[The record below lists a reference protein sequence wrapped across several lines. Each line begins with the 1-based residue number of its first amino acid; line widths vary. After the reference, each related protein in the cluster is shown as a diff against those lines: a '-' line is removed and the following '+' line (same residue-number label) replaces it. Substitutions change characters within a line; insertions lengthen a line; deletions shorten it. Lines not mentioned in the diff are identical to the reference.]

1 MRVTIIGAAGLLG
14 KYLLREWTTDEV
26 RGVDLPEVD
35 IRDPRALGRVIGK
48 ARPHWTVL
56 TAAHTD
62 VDGCE
67 SQPDLAME
75 TNCRGAVNVAEAA
88 RRQGARLMFISTDYV
103 FDGRKATPYET
114 DDQRNPRSVYGR
126 SKAEAEVGITRVL
139 PESCIVR
146 TSWLFGVGGKCFP
159 DTILKLATTRP
170 ELEVVNDQR
179 GCPTYARDLTR
190 AIVQLC
196 RANAEGT
203 VHATNRGDC
212 TWFEFA
218 SEIVR
223 QAGAKAVIRPTT
235 SEKFVRPAERP
246 KYSVLS
252 SKSLEQRHIHMPRW
266 QEAVRDYL
274 VERGNLSACQLEAG
288 RCLSFSSPK
297 PV

>member
-14 KYLLREWTTDEV
+14 KYLLREWATDEV

-35 IRDPRALGRVIGK
+35 IRDPQVLDRVIGE
-48 ARPHWTVL
+48 ARPDWIVL
-56 TAAHTD
+56 TAAYTD

-67 SQPDLAME
+67 SHPDLAME

-88 RRQGARLMFISTDYV
+88 SRYGAKLMFISTDYV
-103 FDGRKATPYET
+103 FDGRKTIPYET
-114 DDQRNPRSVYGR
+114 DDQRNPQSVYGH
-126 SKAEAEVGITRVL
+126 SKADAEIGIATVL
-139 PESCIVR
+139 PDTCIVR

-159 DTILKLATTRP
+159 DTILKLATTRS

-179 GCPTYARDLTR
+179 GCPTYARDLAR
-190 AIVQLC
+190 AIVLLC
-196 RANAEGT
+196 RSCAGGI
-203 VHATNRGDC
+203 VHVTNRGDC

-223 QAGAKAVIRPTT
+223 QAAAKTVIRPTT

-252 SKSLEQRHIHMPRW
+252 SKSLDQRNIYMPSW
-266 QEAVRDYL
+266 QEAVSDYL
-274 VERGNLSACQLEAG
+274 VER
-288 RCLSFSSPK
+288 SPAQ
-297 PV
+297 

>member
-1 MRVTIIGAAGLLG
+1 
-14 KYLLREWTTDEV
+14 
-26 RGVDLPEVD
+26 VDLPEVD
-35 IRDPRALGRVIGK
+35 IRDPQALDRLIGEE
-48 ARPHWTVL
+48 RPHWVVL
-56 TAAHTD
+56 TAAYTD

-67 SQPDLAME
+67 SHRDLAIE
-75 TNCRGAVNVAEAA
+75 TNCRGAVNVTEAA
-88 RRQGARLMFISTDYV
+88 KRHGARLMFISTDYV

-114 DDQRNPRSVYGR
+114 DDQRNPRSVYGK
-126 SKAEAEVGITRVL
+126 SKAEAEVCITQVL
-139 PESCIVR
+139 PDACIVR

-179 GCPTYARDLTR
+179 GCPTYARDLAR
-190 AIVQLC
+190 SIVKLC

-203 VHATNRGDC
+203 VHATNRGNC

-223 QAGAKAVIRPTT
+223 RAGAKAVILPTT

-252 SKSLEQRHIHMPRW
+252 SKSLEQRHIYMPSW

-274 VERGNLSACQLEAG
+274 LERGDQKTRPLEAAEG
-288 RCLSFSSPK
+288 QFLLSQNRRREQSL
-297 PV
+297 

>member
-14 KYLLREWTTDEV
+14 KYLLREWTIDEV
-26 RGVDLPEVD
+26 LGVDRPEVD
-35 IRDPRALGRVIGK
+35 IRDPQVLDRVIGE
-48 ARPHWTVL
+48 AQPDWIVL
-56 TAAHTD
+56 TAAYTD

-67 SQPDLAME
+67 SHPDLAFA

-88 RRQGARLMFISTDYV
+88 SRHGARLAFISTDYV
-103 FDGRKATPYET
+103 FDGRKTTPYET
-114 DDQRNPRSVYGR
+114 DDRRNPRSVYGQ
-126 SKAEAEVGITRVL
+126 SKAEAEVGITKVL
-139 PESCIVR
+139 ANSCIVR
-146 TSWLFGVGGKCFP
+146 SSWLFGVGGKCFP

-170 ELEVVNDQR
+170 EVEVVNDQR
-179 GCPTYARDLTR
+179 GCPTYARDLAR

-196 RANAEGT
+196 RTNAEGI

-223 QAGAKAVIRPTT
+223 RAGAKAAIRPTT

-252 SKSLEQRHIHMPRW
+252 SKSLERRHIYMPTW
-266 QEAVRDYL
+266 QEAIQNYL
-274 VERGNLSACQLEAG
+274 AER
-288 RCLSFSSPK
+288 SPCGE
-297 PV
+297 

>member
-14 KYLLREWTTDEV
+14 KYLLREWATDDV
-26 RGVDLPEVD
+26 RGVDLPEID
-35 IRDPRALGRVIGK
+35 IRDPQVLDRVIGEE
-48 ARPHWTVL
+48 RPDWIVL
-56 TAAHTD
+56 TAAYTD

-67 SQPDLAME
+67 SHPDLAME
-75 TNCRGAVNVAEAA
+75 TNCRGAVKVAEAA
-88 RRQGARLMFISTDYV
+88 SRYGAKLMFISTDYV
-103 FDGRKATPYET
+103 FDGRKTIPYET
-114 DDQRNPRSVYGR
+114 DDQRNPQSVYGH
-126 SKAEAEVGITRVL
+126 SKADAEIGITKAL
-139 PESCIVR
+139 PGSCIVR

-179 GCPTYARDLTR
+179 GCPTYARDLAR

-196 RANAEGT
+196 RTNAKGT
-203 VHATNRGDC
+203 LHATNRGDC

-252 SKSLEQRHIHMPRW
+252 SKSLEQRNINMPSW
-266 QEAVRDYL
+266 QEAVGDYL
-274 VERGNLSACQLEAG
+274 VER
-288 RCLSFSSPK
+288 SPAQ
-297 PV
+297 

>member
-1 MRVTIIGAAGLLG
+1 MRVAIIGAAGLLG
-14 KYLLREWTTDEV
+14 KYLLREWTIDEL
-26 RGVDLPEVD
+26 RGVDLPEID
-35 IRDPRALGRVIGK
+35 IRDPQGLDRVIGEAK
-48 ARPHWTVL
+48 PDWIVL
-56 TAAHTD
+56 TAAYTD

-67 SQPDLAME
+67 SHPDLATE

-88 RRQGARLMFISTDYV
+88 SRHGARLMFISTDYV
-103 FDGRKATPYET
+103 FDGKKTTPYET
-114 DDQRNPRSVYGR
+114 DDQRNPQSIYGQ
-126 SKAEAEVGITRVL
+126 SKADAEVGITRVL
-139 PESCIVR
+139 PDSCILR

-179 GCPTYARDLTR
+179 GCPTYARDLAR

-196 RANAEGT
+196 RSNAKGT

-223 QAGAKAVIRPTT
+223 RAGVKVVIRPTT

-252 SKSLEQRHIHMPRW
+252 SKSLEQRNIYMPSW
-266 QEAVRDYL
+266 QEAVTDYL
-274 VERGNLSACQLEAG
+274 IER
-288 RCLSFSSPK
+288 SP
-297 PV
+297 

>member
-26 RGVDLPEVD
+26 TGVDLPEVD
-35 IRDPRALGRVIGK
+35 IRDPQVLYRVIGK
-48 ARPHWTVL
+48 TRPDWIVL
-56 TAAHTD
+56 TAAYTD

-67 SQPDLAME
+67 SHPDLAME

-88 RRQGARLMFISTDYV
+88 SRHRARLMFISTDYV
-103 FDGRKATPYET
+103 FDGRKTTPYET
-114 DDQRNPRSVYGR
+114 DDQRNPQSVYGK
-126 SKAEAEVGITRVL
+126 SKADAEVAITKVV
-139 PESCIVR
+139 PDSCTVR
-146 TSWLFGVGGKCFP
+146 TSWLFGVGGKSFP
-159 DTILKLATTRP
+159 DTILKLAATRP

-179 GCPTYARDLTR
+179 GCPTYARDLAR

-235 SEKFVRPAERP
+235 SENFARPAERP

-252 SKSLEQRHIHMPRW
+252 SKSLEQRNIYMPTW
-266 QEAVRDYL
+266 QGAVRDYL
-274 VERGNLSACQLEAG
+274 LERSN
-288 RCLSFSSPK
+288 
-297 PV
+297 